1 MNKLDSVFENSKLI
15 AKKITGRL
23 TGQEKE
29 LFDQWI
35 SNSPQNQKILRK
47 VQDNQNFLAHNEQ
60 FESVNTKRAWDEF
73 SAKLKIQ
80 KGNKTLTTFFK
91 YAAAILFPILIGTVA
106 YYISRQSDLKNNSA
120 LITDIKPGSRNAI
133 LVLDNG
139 QSIDLGN
146 QVIAFLKEADGT
158 VINKVDDELNYTGRK
173 SEESKQI
180 LRNTLIIPRGEEY
193 SLILSDGTKVYLN
206 SMSKLVYPVRFSGD
220 KREVKLEGEA
230 FFEVQ
235 KDKHHPFVVSVNG
248 IQINVL
254 GTSFNI
260 NAYQDDQKVY
270 TTLVEGKVMINSAN
284 HESEKWFL
292 EPNQQAIFDKSGTGV
307 EIRNVDA
314 KQYMQWTTGTYT
326 FTNQSLDD
334 IMKSLSRWYDFKYSY
349 SDESLKSIRFEGGL
363 NKYES
368 IEPILDII
376 TRTGKVKYK
385 VEGKEIIFTK

>member
-29 LFDQWI
+29 LFDEWI

-60 FESVNTKRAWDEF
+60 FEGVNTKRAWDEF

-292 EPNQQAIFDKSGTGV
+292 EPNQQAIFDKSGSGV